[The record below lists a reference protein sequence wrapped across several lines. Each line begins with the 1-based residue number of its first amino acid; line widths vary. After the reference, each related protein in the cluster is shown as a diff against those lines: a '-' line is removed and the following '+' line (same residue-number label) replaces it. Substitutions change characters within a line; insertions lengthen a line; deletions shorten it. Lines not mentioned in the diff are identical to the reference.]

1 MAFPLTTSMNE
12 MIIVSLE
19 LSQRQEV
26 LYSALNTCNCTI
38 CTRSTIAK
46 RIKMSH
52 LSSLQV
58 YSINQVKFNSIAA
71 KVIIIEFKNSI
82 R

>member
-1 MAFPLTTSMNE
+1 MAFALTTSMNE
-12 MIIVSLE
+12 MIILPFE
-19 LSQRQEV
+19 LSQKQEV
-26 LYSALNTCNCTI
+26 LYAAPNTI
-38 CTRSTIAK
+38 VLRTRATIAK

-52 LSSLQV
+52 LSSVQV